1 MTFLRIAGRVQ
12 TDTGGEMTIDP
23 AELYE
28 EWRQLLSEKLGVRVD
43 GPLLTRTDGRQLQIV
58 RYRAADV
65 VDIPLANLRSSVK
78 LRRGYRRIIIG
89 AGRHDFTSLHS
100 PAIYV
105 SHTWAQCQ
113 FDWERIWAQYFCAY
127 SMLKK
132 HGGLAY
138 RGRVHLAVDG
148 WHACWGST
156 ARYGAVGSRLHG
168 DIVDLTSPLT
178 RLWRGGL
185 DPFSSLPP
193 GWR

>member
-1 MTFLRIAGRVQ
+1 
-12 TDTGGEMTIDP
+12 MTIDP

-28 EWRQLLSEKLGVRVD
+28 EWRQLLSEKLGVHVD
-43 GPLLTRTDGRQLQIV
+43 GPLLTRPDGRQLQIV

-78 LRRGYRRIIIG
+78 LRRGYRRVIIG

-105 SHTWAQCQ
+105 SYTWAQSQ

-127 SMLKK
+127 SKLQQ

-138 RGRVHLAVDG
+138 RGRVHLDVDG

-156 ARYGAVGSRLHG
+156 ARYGSLGSRLHG
-168 DIVDLTSPLT
+168 DIVELTSPLMKW
-178 RLWRGGL
+178 WRGGL
-185 DPFSSLPP
+185 DPFSPPRP